1 MNYTKNYHLPQWVKE
16 DRIMMDDFNRMCADM
31 EAGLTKNAQDLK
43 TGLNKTAQDA
53 AAATASAAATAAAA
67 SSAAMT
73 AAQEAQTTA
82 DKAVADAAQAQ
93 ATADA
98 AYCPSQKPYA
108 VGTYTG
114 TMREQTFTL
123 GFSPQFLIITCP
135 SESSWDVYSTIACS
149 TYHVGELELTAT
161 GFIIKPTAVDGC
173 NQSIPPLLNISKRTY
188 VYIAFR

>member
-1 MNYTKNYHLPQWVKE
+1 
-16 DRIMMDDFNRMCADM
+16 MMDDFNRMCADM

-114 TMREQTFTL
+114 TGAELLIIL
-123 GFSPQFLIITCP
+123 GFQPQFVIISCADSCYANEYTFMARNGIK
-135 SESSWDVYSTIACS
+135 SER
-149 TYHVGELELTAT
+149 LEFTSI
-161 GFIIKPTAVDGC
+161 GFTVKKNYIENSG
-173 NQSIPPLLNISKRTY
+173 QQIPYPNTKGKQYI
-188 VYIAFR
+188 YIAFR